1 MPKSESL
8 AALFPF
14 VNVLVGHW
22 KRNLEHIEFGG
33 NFQLSSHSNTVVE
46 VVLLDE
52 DITNEKLTLQWSF
65 GRSLTVDVA
74 YRMEVFR
81 DPETA
86 AELFEFL
93 WDKQKCFG
101 RYHPASKS
109 AVFNLN
115 LRDGLVVIIYRIV
128 SNNVLAVTIT
138 DTRSLDG
145 NIPTV
150 QVGLMNRIQKE
161 LYE

>member
-1 MPKSESL
+1 MVAISNSVHIQILLLKY
-8 AALFPF
+8 AAHMLPCSAQA
-14 VNVLVGHW
+14 NSAQ
-22 KRNLEHIEFGG
+22 
-33 NFQLSSHSNTVVE
+33 FQ